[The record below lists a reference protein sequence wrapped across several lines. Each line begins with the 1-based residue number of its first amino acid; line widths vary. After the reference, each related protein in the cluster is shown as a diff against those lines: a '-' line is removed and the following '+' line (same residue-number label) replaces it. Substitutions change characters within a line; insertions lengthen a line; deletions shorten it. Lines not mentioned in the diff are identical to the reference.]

1 MKPQTKAVA
10 RYLMRHGSITP
21 KQAMDELGVWRLGAR
36 IYELRSQHGI
46 NVRSERVA
54 VRTRDGETRI
64 ARYSV

>member
-21 KQAMDELGVWRLGAR
+21 RQAMDELGIYRLSSR
-36 IYELRSQHGI
+36 VHELRTEHGI
-46 NVRSERVA
+46 NVRSERVR
-54 VRTRDGETRI
+54 VKTRSGETMI